1 MSTALTIDHNS
12 TIDTSNGNISVKIS
26 SEEAPLI
33 GMSNENSYREV
44 VRILKKF
51 EPLISEFQSRLSKK

>member
-1 MSTALTIDHNS
+1 LTFQI
-12 TIDTSNGNISVKIS
+12 KIS